1 MNRALVFGITL
12 FLAVV
17 GFALLSTGTGSTAQ
31 AGHCCGSCHGCG
43 GGCHGG
49 LFHHHHGCCGCQGYT
64 SCCGAAPVCGCCG
77 TSEGAGAGP
86 PPPPPSGGGG
96 KAPPPPPPTGDGKSK
111 AELAP
116 LGFRTV
122 SFQR

>member
-49 LFHHHHGCCGCQGYT
+49 LFHHHHGCCGCH
-64 SCCGAAPVCGCCG
+64 GAATYGCSG
-77 TSEGAGAGP
+77 SAEGDHVGP
-86 PPPPPSGGGG
+86 PPPNG
-96 KAPPPPPPTGDGKSK
+96 KKPAPPPPPPPGGDGKSK